1 MKVNAHRCTPLHASA
16 TSALALFVSLASG
29 GCASTEGATA
39 VAKAPAAER
48 VETQTGSNLPR
59 KANRPSNVIVVD
71 PESMQGAARGA
82 PRGGGGA
89 GP

>member
-1 MKVNAHRCTPLHASA
+1 MKPKPE
-16 TSALALFVSLASG
+16 TSTFLRTLAGAALVLGLGLFTG
-29 GCASTEGATA
+29 GCASTEGAA
-39 VAKAPAAER
+39 PIAKAPAGER

-59 KANRPSNVIVVD
+59 KANKPSNVVVVD

-82 PRGGGGA
+82 PRGGGGT